1 MYFLILGTLVIYYTA
16 MNNPEGGHL
25 LYVQTQMIQIML
37 GVAIVSEW
45 HYILNIV
52 SEMANALEI
61 RILCVKEK
69 ITTDAAPPK

>member
-1 MYFLILGTLVIYYTA
+1 
-16 MNNPEGGHL
+16 
-25 LYVQTQMIQIML
+25 MIQIML

-69 ITTDAAPPK
+69 ISTDAAPPK